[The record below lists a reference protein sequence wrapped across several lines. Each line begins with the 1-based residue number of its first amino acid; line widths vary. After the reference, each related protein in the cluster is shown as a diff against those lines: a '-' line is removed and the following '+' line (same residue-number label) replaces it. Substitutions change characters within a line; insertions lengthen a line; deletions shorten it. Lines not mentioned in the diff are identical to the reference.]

1 MLESH
6 GLLLGVVPDAQYQSG
21 VVQLSPGDLLV
32 LYSDGIT
39 EALSS
44 TQELFKWEGI
54 YSTVCGLRHEPA
66 AKVLEAIWGRVDE
79 HQGISGG
86 DDRTLL
92 VLKVR

>member
-1 MLESH
+1 M
-6 GLLLGVVPDAQYQSG
+6 
-21 VVQLSPGDLLV
+21 V

-44 TQELFKWEGI
+44 THELFKWEGI
-54 YSTVCGLRHEPA
+54 YATACGLRHEPA
-66 AKVLEAIWGRVDE
+66 AKVLEAIWNRVEE
-79 HQGISGG
+79 HQGGAGG